1 MQCCLCKCSCG
12 LCRPGGGRAGK
23 LIDLGCEE
31 EAKGGHLQ
39 QIVREIS
46 VEDTASYRNLMR
58 IDAAKFRQL
67 AEIIA
72 PGVSKKPIV
81 MRTPISVLHR
91 LALTLRYLTTGESFR
106 SLAGFRS

>member
-1 MQCCLCKCSCG
+1 M
-12 LCRPGGGRAGK
+12 
-23 LIDLGCEE
+23 
-31 EAKGGHLQ
+31 Q

-58 IDAAKFRQL
+58 IDVAKFRQL

-91 LALTLRYLTTGESFR
+91 LAEIFDNWRVVSQPGRFQVMRPCCFLFGEKSWEQA
-106 SLAGFRS
+106 SAGC